1 MEDAK
6 MDEKIASYINENLGS
21 SLSNRILESFA
32 VLNIEEM
39 IRKDLVKK
47 LFNFFFDTDALPKLS

>member
-47 LFNFFFDTDALPKLS
+47 LFNFFFDTDPLPKLS